1 MYEYIIEIILGI
13 SIGTFFGITGIY
25 GTSLILIT
33 LDYLNIGDYIS
44 NLGSLALIHLLP
56 LSISS
61 FFNFY
66 KANKVNYSL
75 GFILGI
81 SIIIGSYF
89 GSKLVVKKQFSI
101 KTIKYM
107 TSSLGFITFV
117 LFFISAQNENN

>member
-33 LDYLNIGDYIS
+33 LDYLNIGDYVS

-61 FFNFY
+61 FLNFY
-66 KANKVNYSL
+66 KANKVNYPL
-75 GFILGI
+75 GLILGI
-81 SIIIGSYF
+81 SIIIGAYF

-107 TSSLGFITFV
+107 TSMLGFITFI
-117 LFFISAQNENN
+117 LFFISAQNEKD